1 MADSSKTEQATP
13 KKRSKA
19 REQGQ
24 VARSREL
31 PGVFALAAVIGVMAL
46 MAPTAVTHWTVLYR
60 NTLYAASGDIEGNG
74 PVLFWSAVEVMR
86 WIVPILMAGMA
97 VSVLAGLAQ
106 GGVNF
111 APEALS
117 LKFDRFNPA
126 SKLSQLVSPV
136 ALSNLLKSLLPFSA
150 MLWIAV
156 ITVQEHWESMVHASS
171 LGLRPFA
178 SLVGNMTFE
187 MTWKSG
193 LVLLAWSV
201 VDYMLTLQKMNSD
214 MKMTKQEV
222 RQEYKETDGNPLI
235 KSRIRQIQR
244 NMRKRQSLKAAAT
257 ATVIVTNPTHYAV
270 ALKYEA
276 DMAAPIVVAKG
287 LNVLAEKIKQLA
299 RDNGIMLVENRPLA
313 QALYKSVEVGDSIP
327 ANLYKAV
334 AEILALVFRAQAE
347 VRRNEAERRSRNA
360 SGQKMSN
367 NSGGPTPNPGMR

>member
-1 MADSSKTEQATP
+1 MADGSKTEQATP

-60 NTLYAASGDIEGNG
+60 NTLYAANGDIEGNG

-126 SKLSQLVSPV
+126 SKLSQLVSPI

-156 ITVQEHWESMVHASS
+156 ITVRDHWESMVHASS

-178 SLVGNMTFE
+178 SLVGTMTFE

-193 LVLLAWSV
+193 LVLLTWSA
-201 VDYMLTLQKMNSD
+201 VDYMLTLRKMEGD
-214 MKMTKQEV
+214 LKMTKQEV

-276 DMAAPIVVAKG
+276 EMAAPIVVAKG

-360 SGQKMSN
+360 SGQRINN
-367 NSGGPTPNPGMR
+367 NSGGPTPNPGTR